1 MTSVI
6 KYVFTVVKVVDQTFN
21 PSLLAA
27 AFLHPSLLVLYL
39 PIGKIKK
46 LHAPLCSSF
55 RLEALIRV
63 AMMTTCRCQL

>member
-39 PIGKIKK
+39 PIGRIKNYM
-46 LHAPLCSSF
+46 LLCVPPSD
-55 RLEALIRV
+55 
-63 AMMTTCRCQL
+63 